1 MELYSF
7 IPNRRGSPFINF
19 RPICHFPRPL
29 FHIPRLLIF
38 GRIAAS
44 PVYHMYSVNLMHIFG
59 IGSRKFRMFDGESD
73 RESESAKRKFVL
85 SFQCSSYPT
94 SSLPTPPLH
103 QRPGA
108 SLSAAS
114 VSPPPASS
122 LNLCH
127 IVSVLELSHVV
138 SPPPSPTPTSWCFT
152 PRRPRLPPTRLFPPS
167 VSHCFPFSPTHV
179 SRH

>member
-1 MELYSF
+1 MVFSCISSSFGTFEMMRNIECYSF

-44 PVYHMYSVNLMHIFG
+44 PIYYINSVNLMHIFG
-59 IGSRKFRMFDGESD
+59 IGSRKFRTFDGESD

-94 SSLPTPPLH
+94 SSPPTPPLH
-103 QRPGA
+103 QRHGA
-108 SLSAAS
+108 SLPAAS

-122 LNLCH
+122 LHLCH
-127 IVSVLELSHVV
+127 IVSHSHL
-138 SPPPSPTPTSWCFT
+138 PT
-152 PRRPRLPPTRLFPPS
+152 
-167 VSHCFPFSPTHV
+167 
-179 SRH
+179 